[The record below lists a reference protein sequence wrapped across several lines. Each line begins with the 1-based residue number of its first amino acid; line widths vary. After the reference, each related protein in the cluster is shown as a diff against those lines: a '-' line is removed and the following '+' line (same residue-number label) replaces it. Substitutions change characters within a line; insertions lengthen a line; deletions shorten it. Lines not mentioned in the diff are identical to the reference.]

1 MESLQN
7 RSQRDEADYG
17 DLDFI
22 LGSAAVVER
31 LWFIVDELIDGPR
44 NNTFPVLMEALLS
57 LRENRQ
63 YLDDQLVQE
72 PFNANRSQRV
82 KQKLDEDLEVTLEE
96 DES

>member
-1 MESLQN
+1 MLKSVILI
-7 RSQRDEADYG
+7 SFTKRDGIVAKQK
-17 DLDFI
+17 LD
-22 LGSAAVVER
+22 VER
-31 LWFIVDELIDGPR
+31 LWFIADELIDGPR